1 MRFLPIA
8 WLFHIFLF
16 LPNASIPSLKKIHF
30 DYFSIRRKSNERI
43 VARVKTFLN
52 TCSKI
57 YLSNEHLSR
66 ILAQLQS
73 IFGRN
78 WWDGWLMKW
87 LKIGGRKLA
96 SMQAARYTIVDHWTK
111 RCEFLTRFLTFD
123 TYSCSRMARTRRRA
137 IWMGWDSAL
146 TIQGTTALRYSSV
159 SYRFQYIF
167 VYLFS
172 GEIYRVKTFL
182 PAKMYI
188 SVLGKI
194 P

>member
-1 MRFLPIA
+1 M
-8 WLFHIFLF
+8 
-16 LPNASIPSLKKIHF
+16 
-30 DYFSIRRKSNERI
+30 
-43 VARVKTFLN
+43 
-52 TCSKI
+52 
-57 YLSNEHLSR
+57 
-66 ILAQLQS
+66 
-73 IFGRN
+73 
-78 WWDGWLMKW
+78 
-87 LKIGGRKLA
+87 
-96 SMQAARYTIVDHWTK
+96 ARYTIVDHHRTK

-182 PAKMYI
+182 PCENVYIRSWKNSLNMYRAI
-188 SVLGKI
+188 YLNRRFCEMILNTDYFTWNLFNKLQELFI
-194 P
+194 LPRR